1 MKFDGGISRLKCFSC
16 VALLAA
22 VVTGVA
28 ADDREPA
35 PSFTAKTLAGEKLTN
50 DSLKGKV
57 VLLQF
62 WATWCGYCRREQPV
76 VDSIE
81 REFADQGLVVL
92 AVNVGESRK
101 TVKKYLTDKPRAVR
115 VVLTED
121 TNLAAMFPGNGFPH
135 YILIDRNGN
144 IAGTQNGAGGE
155 PSLRQLLAR
164 AGLGSA
170 EDN

>member
-1 MKFDGGISRLKCFSC
+1 MNLHRGISLSRYFVCI
-16 VALLAA
+16 ALLAA
-22 VVTGVA
+22 VVSGVSA
-28 ADDREPA
+28 NDREPA

-76 VDSIE
+76 VDRIE

-101 TVKKYLTDKPRAVR
+101 AV
-115 VVLTED
+115 
-121 TNLAAMFPGNGFPH
+121 
-135 YILIDRNGN
+135 
-144 IAGTQNGAGGE
+144 
-155 PSLRQLLAR
+155 
-164 AGLGSA
+164 
-170 EDN
+170 